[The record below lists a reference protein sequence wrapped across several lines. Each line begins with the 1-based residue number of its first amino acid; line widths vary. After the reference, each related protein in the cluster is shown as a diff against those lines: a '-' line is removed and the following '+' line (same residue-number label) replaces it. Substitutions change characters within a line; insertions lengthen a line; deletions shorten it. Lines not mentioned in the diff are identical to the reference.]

1 MDPKFA
7 TEVEALSRLID
18 ELDYYQILRVQRNA
32 SLGQVRKA
40 YHEQSLKF
48 HPDRF
53 FGLPEGE
60 LKSGIKKIAKRVAE
74 AYVTLRDASK
84 RRAYDLQLQRL
95 QSPPPAAPES
105 DPGAAALAS
114 AAPPAPVAPAAA
126 LRFTEQTEKAF
137 KQEKQQQFGKT
148 EKGRK
153 LYQQGMRELQ
163 AKNFVAAERTFK
175 MALAYEPDNELFA
188 KLRDEA
194 GRNIKTDYTIK

>member
-1 MDPKFA
+1 MDAAFA
-7 TEVEALSRLID
+7 AEVQALSRLID
-18 ELDYYQILRVQRNA
+18 EMNYYQILRVPKNA

-53 FGLPEGE
+53 FMLQDAA
-60 LKSGIKKIAKRVAE
+60 LKADIKKVAKRVTE
-74 AYVTLRDASK
+74 AYVTLRDPQK
-84 RRAYDLQLQRL
+84 RRAYDLQLERIQAA
-95 QSPPPAAPES
+95 PPPAA
-105 DPGAAALAS
+105 S
-114 AAPPAPVAPAAA
+114 AAAPAATSAAESPARPPAASA

-153 LYQQGMRELQ
+153 LYQQGMREFQ

-175 MALAYEPDNELFA
+175 MALAYEPDNELFL
-188 KLRDEA
+188 KMRDEA

>member
-7 TEVEALSRLID
+7 TEVETLSRLID
-18 ELDYYQILRVQRNA
+18 ELDYYQILRVPKNA

-53 FGLPEGE
+53 FGLPEGA

-95 QSPPPAAPES
+95 QSPSPAAPES
-105 DPGAAALAS
+105 APGAPAPA
-114 AAPPAPVAPAAA
+114 AAPPATA

-153 LYQQGMRELQ
+153 LYQQGMREFQ

>member
-7 TEVEALSRLID
+7 TEVETLSRLID
-18 ELDYYQILRVQRNA
+18 ELDYYQILRVPKNA

-53 FGLPEGE
+53 FGLPEGA

-95 QSPPPAAPES
+95 QSPSPAAPES
-105 DPGAAALAS
+105 APGAPAPA
-114 AAPPAPVAPAAA
+114 AAPPATA

>member
-1 MDPKFA
+1 MDAAFA
-7 TEVEALSRLID
+7 AEVQALSRLID
-18 ELDYYQILRVQRNA
+18 EMNYYQILRVPKNA

-53 FGLPEGE
+53 FLLEDAA
-60 LKSGIKKIAKRVAE
+60 LKADIKKVAKRVTE
-74 AYVTLRDASK
+74 AYVTLRDPQK
-84 RRAYDLQLQRL
+84 RRAYDIQLERL
-95 QSPPPAAPES
+95 QAAPPPAT
-105 DPGAAALAS
+105 S
-114 AAPPAPVAPAAA
+114 AAESPARPPAASA

-153 LYQQGMRELQ
+153 LYQQGMREFQ

-175 MALAYEPDNELFA
+175 MALAYEPDNELFL
-188 KLRDEA
+188 KMRDEA

>member
-1 MDPKFA
+1 MDAKFA

-53 FGLPEGE
+53 FNLPEGE

-74 AYVTLRDASK
+74 AYVTLRDPAK

-105 DPGAAALAS
+105 APGAPAPTPDPA
-114 AAPPAPVAPAAA
+114 AAPAIA

-153 LYQQGMRELQ
+153 LYQQGLREFQ

-175 MALAYEPDNELFA
+175 MALAYEPDNELFS
-188 KLRDEA
+188 KMRDEA